1 MQADYARAIIRIANE
16 LEHALIINE
25 RLWKRSGSKG
35 AREAIEAL
43 LKRYKEIL
51 PDLRKA
57 ANLYVFGPEV
67 VERAT
72 DTLDEFARQGFVV

>member
-1 MQADYARAIIRIANE
+1 MQADYARAMIRIANE

-25 RLWKRSGSKG
+25 RLWKKSGSKG
-35 AREAIEAL
+35 DREAIEAL
-43 LKRYKEIL
+43 LKCYKELL

-67 VERAT
+67 VERAI
-72 DTLDEFARQGFVV
+72 DTLNEFTRQGFAI